1 MLTILNWQT
10 RTVPPMPQP
19 ALRLHISVRV
29 ELKSKATVVDSVAQ
43 GKPIAFTCTPE
54 NSGSI
59 GDAGEDGKTAFLVR
73 FTIAV
78 AALGDFVRI
87 IV

>member
-29 ELKSKATVVDSVAQ
+29 ELKSKATAVDRCFLLAPSLFYSENTSVHRK
-43 GKPIAFTCTPE
+43 G
-54 NSGSI
+54 
-59 GDAGEDGKTAFLVR
+59 V
-73 FTIAV
+73 
-78 AALGDFVRI
+78 
-87 IV
+87 